1 MQLNNFANFN
11 TLVDLLNYRAYDQPD
26 QVAFRFLK
34 DGDTETS
41 NLTYQQ
47 LDRQS
52 RAIATQ
58 LQSRNAIGERALL
71 IYPPGLEF
79 ITSDLAISRINTRG
93 NASYFLIII
102 KDDFKII

>member
-11 TLVDLLNYRAYDQPD
+11 TLVDLLNYRAYYQPD
-26 QVAFRFLK
+26 QVALRFLK
-34 DGDTETS
+34 DGETETS

-58 LQSRNAIGERALL
+58 LQSQNAIGERVLL

-79 ITSDLAISRINTRG
+79 ITS
-93 NASYFLIII
+93 
-102 KDDFKII
+102 